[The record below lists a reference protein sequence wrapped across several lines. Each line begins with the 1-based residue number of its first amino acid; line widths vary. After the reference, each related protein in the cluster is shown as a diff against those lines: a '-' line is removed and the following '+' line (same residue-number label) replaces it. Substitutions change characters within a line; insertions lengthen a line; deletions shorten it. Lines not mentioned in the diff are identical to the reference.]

1 MNAAADFT
9 PDVNPLTVPLH
20 ELAEVLVK
28 HLGLHEGRYQVGV
41 GFRLGVGAVPGDAS
55 HPPVPAAMVGVES
68 VILSPVPPEFDGPN
82 VVDASVLNP
91 AKPKRS
97 RKRQA

>member
-1 MNAAADFT
+1 MNEAVDFT
-9 PDVNPLTVPLH
+9 PDTSALTVPLH
-20 ELAEVLVK
+20 ELGEVLIK

-55 HPPVPAAMVGVES
+55 RPPVPAAMVGVES

-91 AKPKRS
+91 AKVKRARS
-97 RKRQA
+97 RKT

>member
-1 MNAAADFT
+1 MNEAVDST
-9 PDVNPLTVPLH
+9 PDTSALTVPLH
-20 ELAEVLVK
+20 ELGEVLIK

-55 HPPVPAAMVGVES
+55 RPPVPAAMVGVES
-68 VILSPVPPEFDGPN
+68 VILSPVPPDFEGPN

-91 AKPKRS
+91 SKPKRKRS
-97 RKRQA
+97 RSA